1 MTGPG
6 TVEQRRWYPS
16 PAPALDGE
24 TDDGYTSRLAGA
36 CGPAAIP
43 YDHVRN
49 RQCSIGWH
57 LECSEHVRLPPAGA
71 ASPAAWI
78 AAQREEQAA
87 LGAGNCQCPCHADVA
102 ALLELP
108 DPLPPALNLAAA
120 RLSKLY
126 SVPPVTGLRVMLIA
140 GHALPPGTAR
150 SRRRAGTDSDLA
162 AVGQALQL
170 HYGSPQGA
178 WFLADVVQVYAA
190 AHAGTPL

>member
-1 MTGPG
+1 MTSPG

-16 PAPALDGE
+16 PAPALEGE
-24 TDDGYTSRLAGA
+24 TDDGYADRLTGA
-36 CGPAAIP
+36 YRPAVVP
-43 YDHVRN
+43 YDHLRN

-57 LECSEHVRLPPAGA
+57 LECSERVRLSPTAA

-78 AAQREEQAA
+78 AAQRDEQAA
-87 LGAGNCQCPCHADVA
+87 RGTGTCQCPCHADVA

-126 SVPPVTGLRVMLIA
+126 SLPPVTGLRVTLIA

-150 SRRRAGTDSDLA
+150 TRRRAGTDSDLA
-162 AVGQALQL
+162 AVGRALQL

-190 AHAGTPL
+190 AHAGTLL